1 MPATSDDPPRKMSE
15 GATTDEEPDEPEE
28 ARKLGTA
35 GKIKTLVGKIG
46 TLPDANG
53 GRRPFWRKQFV
64 QLDGDEEEG
73 GKPIICGI
81 CPVPRTKG
89 DCITIVIAPLLVC
102 FNLFII
108 VYVVNYIWLRQL
120 D

>member
-1 MPATSDDPPRKMSE
+1 MNGDVVEDVQLSIYEPPRFFESLLR
-15 GATTDEEPDEPEE
+15 GRALEEVPDIT
-28 ARKLGTA
+28 AR
-35 GKIKTLVGKIG
+35 
-46 TLPDANG
+46 
-53 GRRPFWRKQFV
+53 
-64 QLDGDEEEG
+64 
-73 GKPIICGI
+73 ICGI
-81 CPVPRTKG
+81 CPVPRTRG